1 MNLVDSSKNGY
12 LYWCRQGKEK
22 LLLKVVTNDQ
32 MTVGGEAG
40 EAVNTVAEHQFEVS
54 QARGERSVFKLE
66 NCAITL

>member
-1 MNLVDSSKNGY
+1 M
-12 LYWCRQGKEK
+12 QGKEK